1 MAGFSMASPNSVWR
15 FGWLALGMLAMVSAG
30 ASAPASGMAIIRDAE
45 TETTIRDL
53 ATPLFRVAGVVPSS
67 VSIFIVNDTSLNAFV
82 TQRNRLFVHTGL
94 LLESKDV
101 NCLIGVLA
109 HETGHIAAGHL
120 MQLPDA
126 VEKATTQSILALL
139 LGGVAG
145 VASGRGDVGAAIAG
159 AGTDI
164 AQRQF
169 FGYSRGKE
177 ESADQAAMRYLDQL
191 GISAR
196 GFLQVLD
203 TLSGQEL
210 LARSRQDPYLR
221 THPLNRD
228 RIAFV
233 RRHVERSRYSDVP
246 PPSIANARLAR
257 IKAKIQAFT
266 LPQHRL
272 ERLFP
277 AEDMSVP
284 ARYGRAIVAHRQARL
299 PDALALLDGLIAKA
313 PKDPFFHELRGQ
325 VLFES
330 QRGRDALASYERA
343 VALLPD
349 APQIRISVARIQ
361 IELGEP
367 EMLRAALD
375 NLNRAL
381 RVERRNAFLWRQLAI
396 AHGRLGEDGSS
407 SMALAEEALIQGRLD
422 DALRFAKRA
431 EKQLPDGSPARLRA
445 LDLQGAIDRR
455 RGGR

>member
-1 MAGFSMASPNSVWR
+1 MAGIGMANSDSVWR
-15 FGWLALGMLAMVSAG
+15 LGLVALGVLATVSAG
-30 ASAPASGMAIIRDAE
+30 ASAPAFGMSIIRDAE
-45 TETTIRDL
+45 TETTIRDF
-53 ATPLFRVAGVVPSS
+53 ATPLFRVAGVAPSS
-67 VSIFIVNDTSLNAFV
+67 VRIFVVNDTSLNAFV
-82 TQRNRLFVHTGL
+82 TQRNRMFVHTGL
-94 LLESKDV
+94 LLESKDANAV
-101 NCLIGVLA
+101 IGVLA

-120 MQLPDA
+120 VQLPDA

-145 VASGRGDVGAAIAG
+145 VASGRGDVGVAIAG
-159 AGTDI
+159 AGSDI

-169 FGYSRGKE
+169 FGYTRGNE

-210 LARSRQDPYLR
+210 LVSSRQDPYMR

-233 RRHVERSRYSDVP
+233 RRHVERSPYSDVP
-246 PPSIANARLAR
+246 APTAANLRLAR

-266 LPQHRL
+266 LPQRRL
-272 ERLFP
+272 TRLFP
-277 AEDMSVP
+277 DNDMSVP

-299 PDALALLDGLIAKA
+299 DDSLAILDGLIAEA
-313 PKDPFFHELRGQ
+313 PQDPFFHELRGQ

-330 QRGRDALASYERA
+330 QRGREALASYERA
-343 VALLPD
+343 ISLMPD
-349 APQIRISVARIQ
+349 APQMRISLARVQ

-367 EMLRAALD
+367 EMLRAALG
-375 NLNRAL
+375 NLTRAL

-396 AHGRLGEDGSS
+396 AHGRLGEEGLS
-407 SMALAEEALIQGRLD
+407 SMALAEEAAIQGRLD
-422 DALRFAKRA
+422 DALRLAKRA
-431 EKQLPDGSPARLRA
+431 EQQLPEGSPSQLRA
-445 LDLQGAIDRR
+445 LDLQGAIERR
-455 RGGR
+455 RSRR